1 MDQLKFD
8 FFGSVKEFN
17 TLAGVTTD
25 HFNPKQVGF
34 YTGMQC
40 EELAEKLVAVFGWN
54 DKGCPAGRFIEQI
67 ILDLETLGQ
76 RLKEN
81 KYETEC
87 ASADRQD
94 LLDADIDLQ
103 VVSEGSILSQG
114 ADGAGA
120 RREVC
125 RANMDKVV
133 DGKLRRH
140 PDTGKI
146 LKPEGWRAPDLTPFL
161 FKG

>member
-1 MDQLKFD
+1 MNQLQFD

-40 EELAEKLVAVFGWN
+40 EELAEKLQAVFSGQAHIPESMWHLI
-54 DKGCPAGRFIEQI
+54 DAISHLGDRFKNNEF
-67 ILDLETLGQ
+67 EA
-76 RLKEN
+76 
-81 KYETEC
+81 EC
-87 ASADRQD
+87 AAADKED